1 MFKHVIQL
9 NRSSSD
15 KSSGI
20 LETFSYCE
28 PSVEIQYPN
37 GIMIGVNL
45 EIAIIFLCAVALHI
59 LHTLTTQNAA
69 AYFVGSE
76 ERQIKNEGDN
86 LRKNSTYD
94 ADEFSSHREQWF
106 RKQRISRWLENV
118 PYLTIEQWSSL
129 PFRKRNVHRIKG
141 AITQQTNIDWK
152 INQKKTKQMSKSN
165 AAFSQHTR
173 NISSVI
179 KFTYKSADQMDI
191 PIYPVSKYEINE
203 KSFVFFSYLHLTLC
217 LDYATR

>member
-129 PFRKRNVHRIKG
+129 PFRKRNVHRIKD

-152 INQKKTKQMSKSN
+152 INQKNKTNVKVQRSFFL
-165 AAFSQHTR
+165 AHT
-173 NISSVI
+173 
-179 KFTYKSADQMDI
+179 K
-191 PIYPVSKYEINE
+191 
-203 KSFVFFSYLHLTLC
+203 H
-217 LDYATR
+217 